1 MNMEGK
7 EVVVTFIVVASLS
20 PYTTILGRPWIHA
33 MEAVPS
39 ILHVKIKFR
48 TEQGVVVVRGSLQ
61 VDRQCLVAAIDWKN
75 EQTDPKETTKEV
87 TL

>member
-1 MNMEGK
+1 MEGK

-20 PYTTILGRPWIHA
+20 PYTTILGRPWIHV

-61 VDRQCLVAAIDWKN
+61 VDRQCLVATIDWKN
-75 EQTDPKETTKEV
+75 EQTDPKETTEEV

>member
-1 MNMEGK
+1 MEGK

-75 EQTDPKETTKEV
+75 EQTDPKETTEEV

>member
-1 MNMEGK
+1 MEGK
-7 EVVVTFIVVASLS
+7 EVVITFIVVASLS

-33 MEAVPS
+33 MEAIPS

-75 EQTDPKETTKEV
+75 EKTDQKETTKEV

>member
-1 MNMEGK
+1 MEGK

-48 TEQGVVVVRGSLQ
+48 IEQGVVVVRGSLQ

-75 EQTDPKETTKEV
+75 KQTDPKETTEEV

>member
-1 MNMEGK
+1 MEGK

-39 ILHVKIKFR
+39 ILHVKIKFH
-48 TEQGVVVVRGSLQ
+48 TEQGVVVVRGSPQ
-61 VDRQCLVAAIDWKN
+61 VDRQCLVVAIDWKN
-75 EQTDPKETTKEV
+75 EQTDQK
-87 TL
+87 

>member
-1 MNMEGK
+1 MEGK

-20 PYTTILGRPWIHA
+20 PYTTILGKPWIHA

-75 EQTDPKETTKEV
+75 EQTDPKETTEEV

>member
-1 MNMEGK
+1 MEGK

-33 MEAVPS
+33 MEAIPS

-75 EQTDPKETTKEV
+75 EQTDPKETTEEV